1 MSGPPLSPLA
11 LERARHAFAKV
22 IKAPVAYHIWTQ
34 LITSTV
40 RDGDLQTALPILN
53 RDPGLTVKLLAVAN
67 SSAFAGMGEVTDLAE
82 ALLRL
87 GTMETLRIVAA
98 LVFRDVTNEGLPL
111 WSLTQDDFL
120 RLSLVTGALMA
131 RQAERAGLAPAT
143 AQSLG
148 LLRGLGHWFLQQAYL
163 ETGATPPAPYTG
175 PYLESAQWELE
186 HFGVT
191 HAEYA
196 AQVFAENGLPAAL
209 VEPLRQYLA
218 PQPGAWLKTATLLR
232 VGTAFAARQVLPR
245 RTPELPDLTADLALL
260 ELAPGDFAGGTA
272 PGLQLPD

>member
-1 MSGPPLSPLA
+1 MSGAIPTQIA
-11 LERARHAFAKV
+11 LEKARQAFAKT

-40 RDGDLQTALPILN
+40 REGDLQAALPILN

-67 SSAFAGMGEVTDLAE
+67 SSAFTGMGEVTDLAE

-111 WSLTQDDFL
+111 WALSQEQFL
-120 RLSLVTGALMA
+120 NLSLVTGTLMA
-131 RQAERAGLAPAT
+131 RHAECAAVPSAA

-148 LLRGLGHWFLQQAYL
+148 LLRGLGHWFLQQAFL

-175 PYLESAQWELE
+175 PYLDSAAWEQE
-186 HFGVT
+186 QFGVT

-196 AQVFAENGLPAAL
+196 AEVFAQNDLPPVL
-209 VEPLRQYLA
+209 VEPLKQYLA
-218 PQPGAWLKTATLLR
+218 PPPGPWRKAASLLR
-232 VGTAFAARQVLPR
+232 LATVHAAHTVIPGRVPSL
-245 RTPELPDLTADLALL
+245 PELTAELALL
-260 ELAPGDFAGGTA
+260 ELTPADFEVEATGGLA
-272 PGLQLPD
+272 LPE

>member
-1 MSGPPLSPLA
+1 
-11 LERARHAFAKV
+11 V

-40 RDGDLQTALPILN
+40 RDGDLQAALPILN

-111 WSLTQDDFL
+111 WSLTQEQFL
-120 RLSLVTGALMA
+120 NLSLVTGGLMA
-131 RQAERAGLAPAT
+131 RHAAQAGIAPAA

-148 LLRGLGHWFLQQAYL
+148 LLRGLGHWFLQQAFL
-163 ETGATPPAPYTG
+163 ETGATPPSPYTG
-175 PYLESAQWELE
+175 PYLESTTWEE
-186 HFGVT
+186 ENFGVSHT
-191 HAEYA
+191 DYA
-196 AQVFAENGLPAAL
+196 AQVFAQNDLPPVL
-209 VEPLRQYLA
+209 VEPLKQYLA
-218 PQPGAWLKTATLLR
+218 PQPGPWLKAATLLR
-232 VGTAFAARQVLPR
+232 LATAHAARRVLPE
-245 RTPELPDLTADLALL
+245 RTPALPDQSAELALL
-260 ELAPGDFAGGTA
+260 ELTPADFEGALPNA
-272 PGLQLPD
+272 LQFPD

>member
-1 MSGPPLSPLA
+1 MSGDRPSPIA
-11 LERARHAFAKV
+11 LEKARQAFAKV

-40 RDGDLQTALPILN
+40 RDGDLQAALPILS

-67 SSAFAGMGEVTDLAE
+67 SSAFTGMGEVTDLAE

-111 WSLTQDDFL
+111 WSLNQEQFL
-120 RLSLVTGALMA
+120 NLSLTTGALMA
-131 RQAERAGLAPAT
+131 RHAPRADLAPAT

-148 LLRGLGHWFLQQAYL
+148 LLRGLGHWFLQQAFL

-175 PYLESAQWELE
+175 PYLESARWEEE

-196 AQVFAENGLPAAL
+196 AQVFAQNDLPAAL

-218 PQPGAWLKTATLLR
+218 PAPGPWLKAATLLR
-232 VGTAFAARQVLPR
+232 LATAFAARQVLPH
-245 RTPELPDLTADLALL
+245 RTPVRPDQAADLALL
-260 ELAPGDFAGGTA
+260 ELAPEDFSGGAT
-272 PGLQLPD
+272 PGPQPPD

>member
-1 MSGPPLSPLA
+1 VSGASPSPIA
-11 LERARHAFAKV
+11 LEKARQAFAKV
-22 IKAPVAYHIWTQ
+22 IKAPVAYHIWTE

-40 RDGDLQTALPILN
+40 RDGDLQAALPILN

-67 SSAFAGMGEVTDLAE
+67 SSAFAGMGEVTDLTE

-111 WSLTQDDFL
+111 WSLNQEQFL
-120 RLSLVTGALMA
+120 NLSLATGSLMA
-131 RQAERAGLAPAT
+131 RHAARADLPPAT

-148 LLRGLGHWFLQQAYL
+148 LLRGLGHWFLQQAFL

-175 PYLESAQWELE
+175 PYLASAPWEQE

-191 HAEYA
+191 HADYA

-218 PQPGAWLKTATLLR
+218 PEPGPWRRAATLLR
-232 VGTAFAARQVLPR
+232 LATAFAARQVLPH
-245 RTPELPDLTADLALL
+245 RTPSLPDQTADLALL
-260 ELAPGDFAGGTA
+260 ELTPEDFTGGTTPA
-272 PGLQLPD
+272 LPLPE